1 MLTPQAFAA
10 IIYPVMTIE
19 QTLKLDELNRQIAL
33 MKGRI
38 EHNATNKLKSEA
50 DLRQHLVDIF
60 AEMQNWQESI
70 TQVQFPDL
78 YLNK

>member
-1 MLTPQAFAA
+1 
-10 IIYPVMTIE
+10 MTIE
-19 QTLKLDELNRQIAL
+19 QTLKLDELNGQIAH

-38 EHNATNKLKSEA
+38 EFMATNKLADEA
-50 DLRQHLVDIF
+50 KLRQHLVDIF

-70 TQVQFPDL
+70 TKVQFPDL